1 MGNIKLDEG
10 QFIQI
15 SADSSAEGNFY
26 ESKLLSINKNFLEIS
41 MPVQDGNS
49 VSMSTGFGLN
59 LKTKTSQG
67 TDYEFASEIIG
78 MNTTKKS
85 MFIRVPADLLK
96 EIEAKI
102 EAKGDKS
109 SSCKLVTVISGKGGT
124 GKTNFIVNYSLALAN
139 KGKRVALVDADL
151 GMANID
157 IFFKLTPEYNLTDVI
172 RGEKA
177 VEEIILDTPGGVKLV
192 PGGSGLQEL
201 ATLNPYQLERIFLG
215 FEYLKDNF
223 DYVLIDT
230 SSGISNNITDFV
242 FASHETIIVT
252 TPEPH
257 AISDAFS
264 ILRVLISKHKDLNLK
279 LLVNKCESE
288 EEGETVIK
296 RISGVVN
303 NIPNCRFTPIG
314 FIPEN
319 KIVSKCIKNQT
330 PLYLTYPD
338 SDVSTYIESMADDEL
353 GLPKKVY
360 VNPAPV
366 SNSSAAADNNSVSD
380 NNTNNANLNKIAP
393 GTANLVKK
401 FKGLFAKN

>member
-1 MGNIKLDEG
+1 MGNIKLSEG

-15 SADSSAEGNFY
+15 SADSSSEGNFY
-26 ESKLLSINKNFLEIS
+26 ESKLISINKNFLEIS
-41 MPVQDGNS
+41 MPVQEGAS
-49 VSMSTGFGLN
+49 VRMNTGFDLN
-59 LKTKTSQG
+59 LKTKTAQG
-67 TDYEFASEIIG
+67 TDYEFVSEIIG

-85 MFIRVPADLLK
+85 MFIRVPADLLR
-96 EIEAKI
+96 EIEARI
-102 EAKGDKS
+102 ESRDDKR
-109 SSCKLVTVISGKGGT
+109 SSCKIVTVISGKGGT

-157 IFFKLTPEYNLTDVI
+157 ILFKLTPEYNLTDVI

-177 VEEIILDTPGGVKLV
+177 VEEIILDTPGDVKLI

-201 ATLNPYQLERIFLG
+201 ASLNPYQLERIFLG

-223 DYVLIDT
+223 DYILIDT
-230 SSGISNNITDFV
+230 SSGITKNITDFV

-264 ILRVLISKHKDLNLK
+264 ILRVLISKHKELNLK

-288 EEGETVIK
+288 DEGETVIK
-296 RISGVVN
+296 RISGVVS

-338 SDVSTYIESMADDEL
+338 SDVSAYIESIAADEL
-353 GLPKKVY
+353 GLPKKTPV
-360 VNPAPV
+360 VNAAPV
-366 SNSSAAADNNSVSD
+366 SNVSTDTDSNSI
-380 NNTNNANLNKIAP
+380 NTNSNTNKIAP
-393 GTANLVKK
+393 GTTNLVKK
-401 FKGLFAKN
+401 FKGFFAKN